1 MTGGTS
7 RDPPTLDPCEAA
19 QDALNPALGKHIRS
33 EPGKLWWA
41 EALLLRATVA
51 ECLAEKLAGGVTF

>member
-41 EALLLRATVA
+41 EALRSSSGGAVA
-51 ECLAEKLAGGVTF
+51 EGYSG